1 MDIQIKMKKIVV
13 FTFLCFHCLIFAQ
26 GDYFEH
32 IVSKGE
38 TLYQL
43 SRKYNVRIAQIYNLN
58 PSIEGDLIRIDQV
71 LLIPKTGGASAAVSQ
86 QQDENFIYHIV
97 ESGETKFGLQRK
109 YGVQI
114 SQLEADNPHIVSML
128 QAGHRV
134 RVRKSLVAGVLNQ
147 NLVPTTSASNIH
159 IVVKGETLTAIS
171 RHYNISLNDLVA
183 VNKENLG
190 EFLQIGQRLI
200 IPGQQESAELSE
212 NSPVHIV
219 QQGETKYGLSKK
231 YNISIET
238 IERLNP
244 HTVPMLKA
252 GHTLVLPAS
261 VDTTPQQ
268 IPDSRHQE
276 DIADVDENMQ
286 DASDEGQD
294 EEEFSEDPVVEQV
307 SVEDDIVE
315 DDIVEDDIVEDDI
328 VEDVVVEDV
337 VVEDVV
343 VEDVI
348 SSNESSEVYI
358 DYEVQPKETLYGL
371 ARKANLTQEELI
383 GLNPALQDGVRIG
396 MIIKMPAHVQQSTT
410 AVIDSTPQ
418 YVDSSLTDLTKTL
431 VKDSNKKLLL
441 ALPIEELDYQ
451 RYKETK
457 QVRANRQE
465 IEFYS
470 GALIAIDSIQKLGV
484 NLEMELVNSDTEL
497 LSDYILSNN
506 PDIIVGVCSQ
516 SEDLNVSIPFVYPF
530 TDNFDINANLFKAI
544 PSKNLR
550 VKVMLDYIAEKKGNV
565 IVIGDIE
572 KTVNRSLIAQNI
584 PNAQFLTVNDR
595 INPDAEHFNRVL
607 QKTEKNFV
615 ILDTESTPLFLNATN
630 MLLNQMA
637 DYDIQLVIVEETPVI
652 ANQEISLMRL
662 RILKTL
668 YTSLHK
674 GEENKKS
681 IFYKQYF
688 NQNKVLPTEN
698 AIRGFNV
705 TFDAL
710 LRLAQE
716 NSFENS
722 VENQITQHNR
732 QRFEYQKLEEGKYQN
747 KAVYILYYDT
757 DSDVKIA
764 N

>member
-294 EEEFSEDPVVEQV
+294 EEEFSEDVVVEDV
-307 SVEDDIVE
+307 V
-315 DDIVEDDIVEDDI
+315 

>member
-58 PSIEGDLIRIDQV
+58 PSIEGDIIRIDQV

-307 SVEDDIVE
+307 S
-315 DDIVEDDIVEDDI
+315 
-328 VEDVVVEDV
+328 VEDV

>member
-307 SVEDDIVE
+307 SVEDDI
-315 DDIVEDDIVEDDI
+315 
-328 VEDVVVEDV
+328 VEDV

>member
-1 MDIQIKMKKIVV
+1 MKKIVV

-252 GHTLVLPAS
+252 GHTLVLPTS

-307 SVEDDIVE
+307 SVEDDI
-315 DDIVEDDIVEDDI
+315 
-328 VEDVVVEDV
+328 VEDV

-418 YVDSSLTDLTKTL
+418 YVDSSLADLTKTL